1 MMQPDPVVAEIRM
14 IRERLAAKS
23 GYDVRA
29 IGRDARQRDA
39 VGDRPVV
46 RRKPRP
52 PAKPASIPAKT
63 A

>member
-1 MMQPDPVVAEIRM
+1 MQPDPVLSEIRE
-14 IRERLAAKS
+14 IRERLAAKFQ
-23 GYDVRA
+23 YDVVA

-39 VGDRPVV
+39 AGDRLVV

-52 PAKPASIPAKT
+52 AVTLTNRAAKT

>member
-1 MMQPDPVVAEIRM
+1 MQPDPVLSEIRE
-14 IRERLAAKS
+14 IRERLATKFQ
-23 GYDVRA
+23 YDVAA

-39 VGDRPVV
+39 AGDRLVV

-52 PAKPASIPAKT
+52 AVTLTSRPTKT